1 MQIRLFRG
9 DEFIDREKEIE
20 FFVDYFNNIPNRILW
35 VYGPKSTGK
44 TTLIEYII
52 ENELDKNKTIRYIN
66 FRGILIG
73 SYKHFLDGLL
83 EEKDEETQTEFNRT
97 YNIFNLFKLEAKT
110 LKKIKE
116 DRKNLFNYLIEE
128 LKKTKNN
135 IFIIDEIQTLEDI
148 YINGERLLLNEFLNF
163 CVRLTK
169 ETHLSHVV
177 ILTSNTLFLEKI
189 YNNSK
194 LKKTSD
200 FKLID
205 HLEYEVVKE
214 WLKTKGFSEEEI
226 NLIYDYLGGCA
237 VDIKRML
244 DKLKYF
250 NSLKEYLEEEAEIA
264 KNEIIFEKNRITNKE
279 FNLFL
284 EVAKIIVDNGGYIF
298 DEDDEEKRKDLK
310 KVIERFCEVEI
321 LFFDPLKNLVRAN
334 SRIYIKAFEKI
345 LDKKGI
351 K

>member
-1 MQIRLFRG
+1 MFIKEFRG
-9 DEFIDREKEIE
+9 VEFVDREKEIE
-20 FFVDYFNNIPNRILW
+20 FFLDYFYRKPERILW

-66 FRGILIG
+66 FRRTLIG
-73 SYKHFLDGLL
+73 SYNSFLNSIL
-83 EEKDEETQTEFNRT
+83 EEKDEETEIELNRT
-97 YNIFNLFKLEAKT
+97 YNVFNLFKLEAKT

-116 DRKNLFNYLIEE
+116 DKKNLFDYLIEE
-128 LKKTKNN
+128 FKKTKNN

-163 CVRLTK
+163 CVALTK
-169 ETHLSHVV
+169 EAHLSHVV

-189 YNNSK
+189 YNHSK

-214 WLKTKGFSEEEI
+214 WLKIKGFSEEEI

-237 VDIKRML
+237 VDIKKML

-264 KNEIIFEKNRITNKE
+264 ENEIY
-279 FNLFL
+279 LFV
-284 EVAKIIVDNGGYIF
+284 EQDKI
-298 DEDDEEKRKDLK
+298 EDEEYEKFLFVIKEIVNKGYFQNKRYRGYLEIISK
-310 KVIERFCEVEI
+310 FCEVEI
-321 LFFDPLKNLVRAN
+321 LFFDPIKNITTAN
-334 SRIYIKAFEKI
+334 SRIYVKAFEKI
-345 LDKKGI
+345 LKSS
-351 K
+351 

>member
-1 MQIRLFRG
+1 MFIKEFRG
-9 DEFIDREKEIE
+9 VEFVDREKEIE
-20 FFVDYFNNIPNRILW
+20 FFLDYFHKKPERILW

-44 TTLIEYII
+44 TTLIEYVI

-66 FRGILIG
+66 FRRTLIG
-73 SYKHFLDGLL
+73 SYNSFLNSIL
-83 EEKDEETQTEFNRT
+83 EEKDEETEIELNRT
-97 YNIFNLFKLEAKT
+97 YNVFNLFKLEAKT

-116 DRKNLFNYLIEE
+116 DKKNLFDYLIEE
-128 LKKTKNN
+128 FKKTKNN

-163 CVRLTK
+163 CVALTK

-214 WLKTKGFSEEEI
+214 WLKIKGFSEEEI

-237 VDIKRML
+237 VDIKKML

-264 KNEIIFEKNRITNKE
+264 ENEIYLFIEQNKIEDKEYEKFLFVIKEIVNKGYFENKKYRGY
-279 FNLFL
+279 L
-284 EVAKIIVDNGGYIF
+284 EIIS
-298 DEDDEEKRKDLK
+298 K
-310 KVIERFCEVEI
+310 FCEVEI
-321 LFFDPLKNLVRAN
+321 LFFDPIKNITTAN
-334 SRIYIKAFEKI
+334 SRIYVKAFEKI
-345 LDKKGI
+345 LKSS
-351 K
+351 

>member
-1 MQIRLFRG
+1 MQIKKFRKS
-9 DEFIDREKEIE
+9 EFINREKEIE
-20 FFVDYFNNIPNRILW
+20 FFINYFNETPERILW

-52 ENELDKNKTIRYIN
+52 ENELDKDKTIRYIN
-66 FRGILIG
+66 FRRTLIG
-73 SYKHFLDGLL
+73 SYDSFLNSLL
-83 EEKDEETQTEFNRT
+83 EEKDEETQTELNRT

-128 LKKTKNN
+128 FKKTKNN
-135 IFIIDEIQTLEDI
+135 IFIIDEIQTLQDI

-169 ETHLSHVV
+169 ETHSSHVV
-177 ILTSNTLFLEKI
+177 ILTSNTLFLDKI

-194 LKKTSD
+194 LKVTSK

-205 HLEYEVVKE
+205 HLEYEVIKE
-214 WLKTKGFSEEEI
+214 WLKTKGFSNKDI
-226 NLIYDYLGGCA
+226 DLIYDYFGGCA
-237 VDIKRML
+237 IDIK
-244 DKLKYF
+244 KLLAEHKDF
-250 NSLKEYLEEEAEIA
+250 NSLEEYLEEEAEIA

-284 EVAKIIVDNGGYIF
+284 EIAKIILNRGYYIF
-298 DEDDEEKRKDLK
+298 DEEDEEKR
-310 KVIERFCEVEI
+310 
-321 LFFDPLKNLVRAN
+321 KNLVRAN

-345 LDKKGI
+345 
-351 K
+351 

>member
-1 MQIRLFRG
+1 MQIKKFRKS
-9 DEFIDREKEIE
+9 EFIDREKEID
-20 FFVDYFNNIPNRILW
+20 FFLNHFNEIPERILW

-52 ENELDKNKTIRYIN
+52 ENKLDKDKTIRYIN
-66 FRGILIG
+66 FRRTLIG
-73 SYKHFLDGLL
+73 SYDSFLNSLL
-83 EEKDEETQTEFNRT
+83 EEKDEEIKTELNRT

-116 DRKNLFNYLIEE
+116 DKKNLFNYLIEE
-128 LKKTKNN
+128 FKKTKNN

-163 CVRLTK
+163 CVSLTK

-177 ILTSNTLFLEKI
+177 VLTSNTIFLNKI

-194 LKKTSD
+194 LKKTSE

-205 HLEYEVVKE
+205 HLDYKTIKE
-214 WLKTKGFSEEEI
+214 WLKTKEFNKEEI

-237 VDIKRML
+237 VDIK
-244 DKLKYF
+244 KLLESYKYF

-264 KNEIIFEKNRITNKE
+264 KNEIEFSFRELRKKDKEYLIKPFEDIIKDIIEIGYSKRTTKE
-279 FNLFL
+279 H
-284 EVAKIIVDNGGYIF
+284 
-298 DEDDEEKRKDLK
+298 DEA
-310 KVIERFCEVEI
+310 IEYFCEVEI

-334 SRIYIKAFEKI
+334 SKIYIKAFEKI
-345 LDKKGI
+345 LGK
-351 K
+351 